1 MTVEFAVVL
10 PAVALVLTLLVAA
23 VVAVDRQGALQLAAA
38 TAARAAG
45 RGDTEA
51 VAAAAASVPGAVL
64 TYRRPAGLV
73 CVDLARPAPGLLA
86 VIVLRAGSCA
96 AEGGA

>member
-45 RGDTEA
+45 RGDTET
-51 VAAAAASVPGAVL
+51 AAAAIAAVPGA
-64 TYRRPAGLV
+64 TATRRTPPGLV
-73 CVDLARPAPGLLA
+73 CVDVARPGPGLFSG
-86 VIVLRAGSCA
+86 IVLRASGCA
-96 AEGGA
+96 AEGGR